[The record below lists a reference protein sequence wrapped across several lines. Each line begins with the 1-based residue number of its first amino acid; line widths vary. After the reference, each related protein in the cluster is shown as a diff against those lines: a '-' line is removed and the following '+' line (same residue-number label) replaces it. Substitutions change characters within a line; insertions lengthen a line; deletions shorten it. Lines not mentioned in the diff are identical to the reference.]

1 MTSRYLVLLL
11 AVAAAACAAE
21 TPSSTSDPFDGISAT
36 DPLELPSAGDALEG
50 REGPGGGI
58 IFGPVS
64 APIRDGVAYRFTLG
78 HCGLQ
83 SPVDVDGSFWDAV
96 DGVTR
101 VGDRLDLDK
110 DGEMI
115 NATSG
120 VIVVIGDE
128 LRFRT
133 ESGSVVRFS
142 RHAGE
147 KEFPICL

>member
-1 MTSRYLVLLL
+1 M
-11 AVAAAACAAE
+11 
-21 TPSSTSDPFDGISAT
+21 T
-36 DPLELPSAGDALEG
+36 DPLELPPAGNAPEG
-50 REGPGGGI
+50 REGPDGGI
-58 IFGPVS
+58 IFGPAS

-78 HCGLQ
+78 HCGLH

-96 DGVTR
+96 AGLTA
-101 VGDRLDLDK
+101 VGDPLDLDN

-120 VIVVIGDE
+120 LIVVIGDE

-142 RHAGE
+142 RHEGE
-147 KEFPICL
+147 KQFGMCM